1 MRRDIFHP
9 DYHGGLFLY
18 RIVLFYISL
27 KDMIH
32 ISKLTKSFNSRKVL
46 DELNLIVQTGST
58 CVIIGRSGCG
68 KSVLLKHIVRILRP
82 ERGQIF
88 VDDKDVNQ
96 LNEEDMNALRLKIGM
111 VFQGGALF
119 DSMTVAENVGFGLI
133 EHEGVNRKELLE
145 RAEESLCLVGLCGI
159 QNLMPSEL
167 SGGMKKRVALARAIC
182 IKPEIILYDEPTTG
196 VDPIT
201 ADAINELIKSLH
213 DKLKVT
219 SIVVTHD
226 MKSAY
231 RVADRI
237 AMMYQGKIIAEGTPD
252 EIQNT
257 DHPVVHQFIN
267 GLSRGPITETIEQF
281 K

>member
-1 MRRDIFHP
+1 MIEIA
-9 DYHGGLFLY
+9 GL
-18 RIVLFYISL
+18 
-27 KDMIH
+27 
-32 ISKLTKSFNSRKVL
+32 SKNFESHKVL
-46 DELNLIVQTGST
+46 DELNLTINTGET

-68 KSVLLKHIVRILRP
+68 KSVLLKHIVGILKADK
-82 ERGQIF
+82 GKIL
-88 VDDKDVNQ
+88 VDDREVGKLKTKD
-96 LNEEDMNALRLKIGM
+96 LDALRMKISL

-133 EHEGVNRKELLE
+133 EHQNLGGKELLE

-159 QNLMPSEL
+159 GNLMPSEL

-182 IKPEIILYDEPTTG
+182 IKPQIILYDEPTTG

-201 ADAINELIKSLH
+201 ADSINELIKNLH

-219 SIVVTHD
+219 SVVVTHD

-231 RVADRI
+231 KVADRI

-267 GLSRGPITETIEQF
+267 GLATGPITETLEQF
-281 K
+281 H

>member
-1 MRRDIFHP
+1 MIEIK
-9 DYHGGLFLY
+9 GLY
-18 RIVLFYISL
+18 
-27 KDMIH
+27 KN
-32 ISKLTKSFNSRKVL
+32 FNSHKIL
-46 DELNLIVQTGST
+46 DGLNLKINRGET

-68 KSVLLKHIVRILRP
+68 KSVLLKHIVGILRP
-82 ERGQIF
+82 DKGKIF
-88 VDDKDVNQ
+88 INDKEVAALTEQD
-96 LNEEDMNALRLKIGM
+96 LNELRMKIGL

-119 DSMTVAENVGFGLI
+119 DSLTVAENIGFSFI
-133 EHEGVNRKELLE
+133 EHKNIGRKELLE
-145 RAEESLCLVGLCGI
+145 KVEEALRMVDLCGI
-159 QNLMPSEL
+159 GNLMPSEL

-182 IKPEIILYDEPTTG
+182 MKPEIILYDEPTTG

-201 ADAINELIKSLH
+201 ADSINELIISLH

-231 RVADRI
+231 KVADRI
-237 AMMYQGKIIAEGTPD
+237 AMMYQGKIIAEGAPE

-267 GLSRGPITETIEQF
+267 GLAKGPITETLEQF
-281 K
+281 H